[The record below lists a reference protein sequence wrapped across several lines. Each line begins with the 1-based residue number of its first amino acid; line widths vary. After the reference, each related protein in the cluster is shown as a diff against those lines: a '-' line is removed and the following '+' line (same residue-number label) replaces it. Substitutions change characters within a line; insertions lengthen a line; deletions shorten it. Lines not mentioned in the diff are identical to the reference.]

1 MVIYTCTT
9 CNKSFNRKSNYD
21 YHIENKKNPCR
32 PHNVNLLINPNLIQI
47 NPNLIQTNP
56 NLIQITPE
64 LPNTKINID
73 NDHTCNY
80 CNKSFYNGAN
90 LNKHIKYNCTE
101 KKEDDKTKQN
111 IFELLLEKER
121 KEREKEKLEHS
132 NQLQLQNNE
141 ISELKKQLTELTKNI
156 KELTEK
162 TNISKSNNN
171 INNNNNN
178 CNNINNITN
187 IIIPSDKLAKFGK
200 EDLSKIT
207 QNDFLKITQKQG
219 YGIFMECAK
228 LIYNS
233 HSSNQTVYVA
243 DVSRKKAMIWDN
255 NQWVLSDLE
264 DVLYIIKEKIRDLY
278 NINLDTME
286 DKRIIEDFEKR
297 VQKYFDMLYDEYD
310 EDKKD
315 DKKFIKRVQNMQ
327 NKFEHNLIKWLFN
340 IKQNVLN
347 NYNTILDQVYQNT
360 KQNLI
365 GQQQLLGQKM
375 IALEDCDMLNSK
387 KGKGRPKSIAI

>member
-9 CNKSFNRKSNYD
+9 CKKDFNRKSNYD

-32 PHNVNLLINPNLIQI
+32 PLTNINNLQQNPN
-47 NPNLIQTNP
+47 NLQQKLTN
-56 NLIQITPE
+56 LQ
-64 LPNTKINID
+64 KDD
-73 NDHTCNY
+73 NDIVVKNEYEQNIEKCNY
-80 CNKSFYNGAN
+80 CSKTFFNIYSLKRH
-90 LNKHIKYNCTE
+90 LDKTCKI
-101 KKEDDKTKQN
+101 KKEDDKNKKN
-111 IFELLLEKER
+111 IFELLLEKE
-121 KEREKEKLEHS
+121 KLEKENLK
-132 NQLQLQNNE
+132 NE
-141 ISELKKQLTELTKNI
+141 MNELKKKLDDLTNTI
-156 KELTEK
+156 KELTVK
-162 TNISKSNNN
+162 TSVTTNTNTNCNNN
-171 INNNNNN
+171 IG
-178 CNNINNITN
+178 NITN

-207 QNDFLKITQKQG
+207 QNDFLKITSKQG

-228 LIYNS
+228 LIYNNDS
-233 HSSNQTVYVA
+233 VNQTVYVA

-278 NINLDTME
+278 NINLDTIE

-315 DKKFIKRVQNMQ
+315 DKRFIKRVQNMQ

-340 IKQNVLN
+340 IKPEVLK
-347 NYNTILDQVYQNT
+347 NYNDIREKV
-360 KQNLI
+360 
-365 GQQQLLGQKM
+365 LL
-375 IALEDCDMLNSK
+375 LENEK
-387 KGKGRPKSIAI
+387 KEKIDNKNIVEPVTNIFDKPKKRGRPLKI

>member
-1 MVIYTCTT
+1 MVKYTCPK
-9 CNKSFNRKSNYD
+9 CKKDFFKKHNYEIHINRKNNC
-21 YHIENKKNPCR
+21 E
-32 PHNVNLLINPNLIQI
+32 
-47 NPNLIQTNP
+47 
-56 NLIQITPE
+56 QIT
-64 LPNTKINID
+64 NINNNSQLLTNINNNSQLLTISEID
-73 NDHTCNY
+73 LTNDKLDNNCSCNY
-80 CNKSFYNGAN
+80 CNKSFFNVYS
-90 LNKHIKYNCTE
+90 LKRHYDKCKV
-101 KKEDDKTKQN
+101 KKEDDETKQN

-121 KEREKEKLEHS
+121 KEKELLN
-132 NQLQLQNNE
+132 NQLQLQNNKLEIQSNE
-141 ISELKKQLTELTKNI
+141 ISELKKQLIELSKNI

-162 TNISKSNNN
+162 TNISKSN
-171 INNNNNN
+171 ITNNNNTNTNTN
-178 CNNINNITN
+178 CGNNINNITN

-200 EDLSKIT
+200 EDLTKIT
-207 QNDFLKITQKQG
+207 QNEFLKITSKQG

-228 LIYNS
+228 LIYNN

-255 NQWVLSDLE
+255 HQWVLSDLE
-264 DVLYIIKEKIRDLY
+264 EVLYIIKEKIRDLY

-340 IKQNVLN
+340 IKPDVLK
-347 NYNTILDQVYQNT
+347 NYAEIREKV
-360 KQNLI
+360 
-365 GQQQLLGQKM
+365 LL
-375 IALEDCDMLNSK
+375 LENDKNSK
-387 KGKGRPKSIAI
+387 KNIIVEPVINIIEKPIKRGRPIK